1 MGCSLQKQPEESY
14 FQTAQESFCCE
25 RLEWVN
31 MLRQNDIQMDQK
43 NLEVAQERLSHKEN
57 SVQERFTN
65 LQEDEK
71 NLETQRILM
80 EIIRFKRKRYIT
92 Q

>member
-1 MGCSLQKQPEESY
+1 ME
-14 FQTAQESFCCE
+14 CCE
-25 RLEWVN
+25 ILEWVN